1 MQCAVPLSRRRS
13 AMVLKS
19 RAKRLVSQIAL
30 TLALE
35 PEAGP
40 QAVQGAGAKG
50 GAAISSQVCIAAIAE
65 VQCSAADVRYRC
77 DSGLTAQALH
87 PGRELS

>member
-40 QAVQGAGAKG
+40 QAVQGAGA
-50 GAAISSQVCIAAIAE
+50 
-65 VQCSAADVRYRC
+65 
-77 DSGLTAQALH
+77 
-87 PGRELS
+87 